1 MSIGKILSG
10 EELTMRRAG
19 IIMIGWLAFVSIVSI
34 LLLILTTV
42 RA

>member
-19 IIMIGWLAFVSIVSI
+19 IIIVGWLAFVSIVSI
-34 LLLILTTV
+34 LLLLLTAF